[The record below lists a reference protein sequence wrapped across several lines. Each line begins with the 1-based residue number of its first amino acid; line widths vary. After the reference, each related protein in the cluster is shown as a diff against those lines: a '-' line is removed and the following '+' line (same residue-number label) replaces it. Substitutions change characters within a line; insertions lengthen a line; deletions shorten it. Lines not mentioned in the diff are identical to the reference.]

1 MDTLLLPFSPRFI
14 LLTICGVVTAL
25 LLAVGIFD
33 RKVFNLVLI
42 PIVIFGALTLLGI
55 RDLTQKNHAVLRNY
69 PISAHIR
76 FLLEEIRPEMRQ
88 YFFESE
94 KDGMPFSR
102 DTRALVYQRAK
113 MVLDKRPFGTQE
125 DVYKE
130 GYEWMHHSMAPKA
143 HTGTEFRITIG
154 GPECTKPYSAS
165 VFNISAMSFG
175 ALRPNAVRALNARA
189 KTSGFAQG
197 TGQGRVRPAHRQN
210 S

>member
-1 MDTLLLPFSPRFI
+1 METLLLPFSPRYI
-14 LLTICGVVTAL
+14 VLTLCAVVTAL
-25 LLAVGIFD
+25 LVGIGIFD
-33 RKVFNLVLI
+33 HSQKVWEVLLI
-42 PIVIFGALTLLGI
+42 PIVIFGALTVLGI
-55 RDLTQKNHAVLRNY
+55 RDLTQESHAVLRNY

-102 DTRALVYQRAK
+102 DTRAVIYQRAK

-143 HTGTEFRITIG
+143 HTR
-154 GPECTKPYSAS
+154 P
-165 VFNISAMSFG
+165 
-175 ALRPNAVRALNARA
+175 ALRAKGHHSGARS
-189 KTSGFAQG
+189 SGRRCERYAAA
-197 TGQGRVRPAHRQN
+197 RRRLPPSRHDPVPPATPPAPAPCGSCSR
-210 S
+210 SSAIS

>member
-1 MDTLLLPFSPRFI
+1 METLLLPFSPRFI
-14 LLTICGVVTAL
+14 VLTICAVVTAL
-25 LLAVGIFD
+25 LVAEVIFD
-33 RKVFNLVLI
+33 PEWFDFLLI
-42 PIVIFGALTLLGI
+42 PIMIFGGLSVLGV
-55 RDLTQKNHAVLRNY
+55 RDVMQKSHAVLRNY

-102 DTRALVYQRAK
+102 DTRAVIYQRAK

-143 HTGTEFRITIG
+143 HTGGEFRVTVA
-154 GPECTKPYSAS
+154 GPDCIRPYSAS

-175 ALRPNAVRALNARA
+175 ALSPNAVRALNAGA
-189 KTSGFAQG
+189 K
-197 TGQGRVRPAHRQN
+197 R
-210 S
+210 